1 MGALG
6 EVLLRIIFKHMQQL
20 HYLQLLLEGL
30 PEDVRLRPAYNMQNT
45 QKKATNWPP
54 FLWYLMGL
62 IQSLSCIN
70 LN

>member
-30 PEDVRLRPAYNMQNT
+30 PEDVRLRIASGYMFY
-45 QKKATNWPP
+45 KKRQPIGRL
-54 FLWYLMGL
+54 FYGF
-62 IQSLSCIN
+62 
-70 LN
+70 